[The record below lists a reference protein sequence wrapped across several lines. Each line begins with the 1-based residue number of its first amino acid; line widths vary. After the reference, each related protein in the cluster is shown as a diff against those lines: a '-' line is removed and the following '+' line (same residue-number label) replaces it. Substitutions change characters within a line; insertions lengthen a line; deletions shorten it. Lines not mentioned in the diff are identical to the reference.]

1 METSLRENIFR
12 VSCDSFREFGSD
24 RQSFRLLCSFYKNL
38 LLKVFSSASIK
49 KISFLLKKRF
59 LLPNSL
65 PDVSSMIK
73 ECGNN
78 YKHITYSFS
87 LKEKEI
93 FGVGV
98 NILRQQQ
105 KKCDEET
112 NTQIIAAVSIRDL
125 KYRFSFPTLFS
136 LSHSLTWETLA
147 RPLWSHTLHSDLRNR
162 RNILHLNQK
171 CLLISTVL
179 CCVYWK
185 NFLLNLWWDS
195 DKATTKIKEENYS
208 SWSVI

>member
-1 METSLRENIFR
+1 
-12 VSCDSFREFGSD
+12 
-24 RQSFRLLCSFYKNL
+24 
-38 LLKVFSSASIK
+38 
-49 KISFLLKKRF
+49 
-59 LLPNSL
+59 
-65 PDVSSMIK
+65 MIK

-125 KYRFSFPTLFS
+125 KYRFSFPS
-136 LSHSLTWETLA
+136 LSLTLSHEKLSQGLCDLTLYTQISETEEIFYI
-147 RPLWSHTLHSDLRNR
+147 WTRNVF
-162 RNILHLNQK
+162 
-171 CLLISTVL
+171 S
-179 CCVYWK
+179 
-185 NFLLNLWWDS
+185 
-195 DKATTKIKEENYS
+195 
-208 SWSVI
+208 